1 MSFAQ
6 FPEQG
11 QVVQLLQRSLE
22 RGRLSHA
29 YLFSGGSLG
38 ELEGVARTLAKTLN
52 CANPLRRP
60 GAVFQIDCCDHCAI
74 CRKIDEHNH
83 PDIQWVRPESKSRII
98 TIGQM
103 RELIQ
108 TISLKP
114 NEAACK
120 VAVIVAADRLNVQ
133 AANAFLKTL
142 EEPPANSVILLLST
156 EPERMLETVLSRC
169 LRLSFSGESGPRLDP
184 EYEAWLTS
192 FGEMAVS
199 RERSLLGRYR
209 LLGSL
214 LAKLNQMKAETEKVL
229 SARSPLERYD
239 DIEPQL
245 REKWEDE
252 LAAAVEA
259 EYRRRRSDLLL
270 ALQWW
275 LRDIWV
281 QALALGQ
288 DLLSF
293 PGLAAA
299 AQGVAS
305 RLSPQEALE
314 NIEILEQTQ
323 RLLGSNVQEALAL
336 EVGLLKLKL

>member
-6 FPEQG
+6 FPEQA
-11 QVVQLLQRSLE
+11 QVVRLLQRSLE

-29 YLFSGGSLG
+29 YLLSGTSLG

-52 CANPLRRP
+52 CGNPVRRP
-60 GAVFQIDCCDHCAI
+60 GAAFQSDCCDHCSS
-74 CRKIDEHNH
+74 CHKIDEDNH
-83 PDIQWVRPESKSRII
+83 PDIQWVRPESKSRIV
-98 TIGQM
+98 TIDQM

-114 NEAACK
+114 SEAAWK

-142 EEPPANSVILLLST
+142 EEPPPNSIILLLST
-156 EPERMLETVLSRC
+156 EPGRLLETVLSRC
-169 LRLSFSGESGPRLDP
+169 LRLNFSGESGPRLDP
-184 EYEAWLTS
+184 EYQAWVTS
-192 FGEMAVS
+192 FSEMAVG
-199 RERSLLGRYR
+199 RERSLLSRYR
-209 LLGSL
+209 LLGAL
-214 LAKLNQMKAETEKVL
+214 LAKLNEIKAETEKVL
-229 SARSPLERYD
+229 SARSPLERHD
-239 DIEPQL
+239 DIEPRL

-259 EYRRRRSDLLL
+259 EYRRRRGDLLL

-275 LRDIWV
+275 LRDVWV

-293 PGLAAA
+293 PKLAAA
-299 AQGVAS
+299 AEAVGS
-305 RLSPQEALE
+305 RISAREALE
-314 NIEILEQTQ
+314 NIEVLEQTQ

>member
-6 FPEQG
+6 FPEQA

-29 YLFSGGSLG
+29 YLFSGTRLG

-52 CANPLRRP
+52 CANPIWRS
-60 GAVFQIDCCDHCAI
+60 GAAFQIDCCDQCLS
-74 CRKIDEHNH
+74 CRKIEDEIH
-83 PDIQWVRPESKSRII
+83 PDVQWVRPESKSRII
-98 TIGQM
+98 TIDQM

-114 NEAACK
+114 NEAAWK

-142 EEPPANSVILLLST
+142 EEPPPRSVILVLTT
-156 EPERMLETVLSRC
+156 EPERILETVQSRC
-169 LRLSFSGESGPRLDP
+169 LRLSFSGESGPKLDP
-184 EYEAWLTS
+184 VYEAWLSS
-192 FGEMAVS
+192 FSEMALK
-199 RERSLLGRYR
+199 REQSLLGRYR

-214 LAKLNQMKAETEKVL
+214 LTKLNEIKAETEKTL
-229 SARSPLERYD
+229 TARSPLERYD
-239 DIEPQL
+239 SVEPRL

-252 LAAAVEA
+252 LSAAVEA
-259 EYRRRRSDLLL
+259 EYRRRRGDLLL

-275 LRDIWV
+275 LRDVWV
-281 QALALGQ
+281 QALNLGL
-288 DLLSF
+288 DLMSL
-293 PGLAAA
+293 PKLAAA
-299 AQGVAS
+299 AHAVGS
-305 RLSPQEALE
+305 RISPSDALQ
-314 NIEILEQTQ
+314 NIEVLEQTQ